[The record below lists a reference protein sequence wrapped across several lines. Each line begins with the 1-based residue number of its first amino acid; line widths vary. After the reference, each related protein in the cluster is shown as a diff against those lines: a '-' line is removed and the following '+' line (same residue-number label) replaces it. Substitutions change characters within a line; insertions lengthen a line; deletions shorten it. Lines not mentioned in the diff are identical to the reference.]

1 MGLLHPN
8 QTEKLIRCCCAD
20 EWVYHVGVWCQS
32 HQLHSMSEFVRY
44 YILQEDRVCFLCV
57 TKGHKAKWNVLLH
70 FSLENINTYFCSSN
84 LAPLRVCCMC
94 AVCEPSLRLYH
105 KTDTGQITEMPIWP
119 SLYENLCC
127 DSQNQSLCLSVSLY
141 RLKKIISPLRLRS
154 SSCLMLLWGSFTV
167 YYGEPKRREGWTW
180 NNVFKRWFEL
190 IQ

>member
-1 MGLLHPN
+1 MNEYIMLGFDAIRPSFTAWVNLSVITSCRKIESVSFVLL
-8 QTEKLIRCCCAD
+8 
-20 EWVYHVGVWCQS
+20 
-32 HQLHSMSEFVRY
+32 
-44 YILQEDRVCFLCV
+44 
-57 TKGHKAKWNVLLH
+57 KATKWNVLLH